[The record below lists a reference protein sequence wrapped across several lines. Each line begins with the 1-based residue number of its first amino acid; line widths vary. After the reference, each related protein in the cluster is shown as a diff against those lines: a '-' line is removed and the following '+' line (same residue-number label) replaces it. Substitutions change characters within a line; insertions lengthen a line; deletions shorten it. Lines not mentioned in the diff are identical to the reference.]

1 LLGLAAVALPS
12 VASATECTTLPCE
25 VKIVKFKAKAV
36 PIPKPGGGTYPETGN
51 IFGAGA
57 AVEAEYE
64 FSGSGYGVNPKNT
77 AGGIAPLSG
86 VNFYL
91 PAGTVLH
98 PAGFGTCT
106 KEVLEKEGP
115 LLEELPKTKGCP
127 AKSVASPV
135 GSAEGEVT
143 FGETRVPETATLQGF
158 FAPGGGLLF
167 FTKGSNPVSLEII
180 SEGKYVSAS
189 SPYGK
194 ELITVVP
201 PVKGPP
207 GAALASVKTIKIKA
221 GSAYKKGKEIVP
233 YGRIPLKCPK
243 GGFPIKTEVKFG
255 GPEFG
260 IAEKS
265 LTAEIKTPC
274 PTKHL
279 KKKHK

>member
-1 LLGLAAVALPS
+1 MRRASTCLALLGLAVLGLPAVAAAEEIP
-12 VASATECTTLPCE
+12 TP
-25 VKIVKFKAKAV
+25 KITVFKAKAI
-36 PIPKPGGGTYPETGN
+36 PIPKPGGGSYPETGN

-64 FSGSGYGVNPKNT
+64 FSGTGYGGNPKNP
-77 AGGIAPLSG
+77 AGGIPPLSG

-98 PAGFGTCT
+98 PGGFGSCT
-106 KEVLEKEGP
+106 KETLEKTGP
-115 LLEELPKTKGCP
+115 IACP
-127 AKSVASPV
+127 PKSVASPI
-135 GSAEGEVT
+135 GSALGEVT
-143 FGETRVPETATLQGF
+143 FGETRVPEEATLQAF
-158 FAPGGGLLF
+158 FGPGGGLLF
-167 FTKGSNPVSLEII
+167 FTKGSTPVSLEIV
-180 SEGKYVSAS
+180 SEGHYVNAAP
-189 SPYGK
+189 PYGK
-194 ELITVVP
+194 ELITTVP

-221 GSAYKKGKEIVP
+221 GAAFKKGKELVP

-260 IAEKS
+260 IPEKTE
-265 LTAEIKTPC
+265 TATIKTPC

-279 KKKHK
+279 KKKK